1 MDQICDRFLYQFV
14 QDTPEYTPF
23 TTDSEL
29 YIHLLARMVD
39 VENWDARIEI
49 ERADFEKMLSN
60 NHELEM
66 AYVDLYCDS
75 AWFVLMEFE
84 IIEDKYEFYCMV
96 DKREVVLIF
105 FKRADR

>member
-49 ERADFEKMLSN
+49 ERTDFEKMLSN

-66 AYVDLYCDS
+66 AYVDLYSDS
-75 AWFVLMEFE
+75 AWFVLLEFE
-84 IIEDKYEFYCMV
+84 IVDNKYEFYCMV
-96 DKREVVLIF
+96 DKQEMVLIF
-105 FKRADR
+105 FRRVE